1 MGQGN
6 PGAPGQGGPGGGGPP
21 DQKKDKDQE
30 KKKWEHRPP
39 TRTGRRRRR
48 RGAQGANRLPQ
59 IFPTAKCKLRL
70 LKHERV
76 KDFLLME
83 EEFIRN
89 QEVFKPHE
97 EKDQEERDKM
107 EELRGSPLAVGS
119 LEEMIDDNHAIVS
132 SSVGPEYYVSVL
144 SFVNQDLLEPGAS
157 VLMHNKVMAIV
168 GILGDDTDPM
178 VSVMKVEKAPLES
191 YADIGGLDTQIQEIK
206 EAVELPLTH
215 PELYEDIGIKPP
227 KVSRP
232 NPNPNPNRNPNPK
245 PNP

>member
-83 EEFIRN
+83 EEYIQN
-89 QEVFKPHE
+89 QERLKP
-97 EKDQEERDKM
+97 QEDR
-107 EELRGSPLAVGS
+107 
-119 LEEMIDDNHAIVS
+119 
-132 SSVGPEYYVSVL
+132 
-144 SFVNQDLLEPGAS
+144 Q
-157 VLMHNKVMAIV
+157 
-168 GILGDDTDPM
+168 
-178 VSVMKVEKAPLES
+178 
-191 YADIGGLDTQIQEIK
+191 
-206 EAVELPLTH
+206 
-215 PELYEDIGIKPP
+215 
-227 KVSRP
+227 
-232 NPNPNPNRNPNPK
+232 
-245 PNP
+245 